1 MITPSGAPQTP
12 PGLPPGSAL
21 TQAYHPSPTGALGAP
36 AFDSGRAP
44 GIFGVSSWV
53 DRPPNEN
60 AANSQADPPPALV
73 AAARALVLR
82 YRRSSWTAE
91 SIPEPARRVAVRALR
106 ETREALAAGITAEGV
121 QAMIKEQARRGVISF
136 CPSRSTR
143 RRRDGR

>member
-1 MITPSGAPQTP
+1 MITPSDAPQTP

-21 TQAYHPSPTGALGAP
+21 TQAYYPSPTGALGAP

-44 GIFGVSSWV
+44 GIFDVSSWI

-82 YRRSSWTAE
+82 YRRSSWAAE
-91 SIPEPARRVAVRALR
+91 SIPEPARRVA
-106 ETREALAAGITAEGV
+106 AATAVDSRPTAERHHERHR
-121 QAMIKEQARRGVISF
+121 QRTKKKMLKLK
-136 CPSRSTR
+136 
-143 RRRDGR
+143 